1 VGNDLYTNYGG
12 NDYMGFF
19 FDPDIKVS
27 TKEIVFTPQIA
38 VYPNPTID
46 GKLHLESIAAMHS
59 LVLLSV
65 NGQEVAQFTQK
76 GESIDLELPTLRPG
90 LYFIQ
95 GVCNEHRFTKAFVID
110 K

>member
-1 VGNDLYTNYGG
+1 
-12 NDYMGFF
+12 
-19 FDPDIKVS
+19 
-27 TKEIVFTPQIA
+27 
-38 VYPNPTID
+38 
-46 GKLHLESIAAMHS
+46 
-59 LVLLSV
+59 LLSV
-65 NGQEVAQFTQK
+65 NGQEVAQFTQQ